1 MKKLVLLLLAIVS
14 LSISAQDTKSFT
26 PKNWVT
32 DNGNFYTPEQEVQL
46 NKIISNY
53 EKKTSIEIGVI
64 TVESL
69 DGTYIEE
76 YASTQFKRLGIGK
89 KGADNGILIVFSMKD
104 RKSRIETGNGM
115 EPFFSDVDSYDALQ
129 TVKPSFRAGNYA
141 EGTINCIQSITNKL
155 GNQAFANK
163 VLWLK
168 QKQDKEDKAS
178 AAAWA
183 SFKSAV
189 IKFLLISSFFG
200 ILVFIYFVDK
210 KRREKLRKE
219 AEAEV
224 YRLKVETERVERVKS
239 NILSTEK
246 YLKNITVTKPCI
258 ENSKILNSSYY
269 SWLLVREHFQMN
281 NMQKFYYE

>member
-1 MKKLVLLLLAIVS
+1 MKKLILLLLVMVS
-14 LSISAQDTKSFT
+14 LSLSAQDTKSFT

-46 NKIISNY
+46 NKIISDY

-76 YASTQFKRLGIGK
+76 YTSTQFKRLGIGK

-155 GNQAFANK
+155 GNQAFSNK

-219 AEAEV
+219 AEAEA
-224 YRLKVETERVERVKS
+224 VEGAFE
-239 NILSTEK
+239 
-246 YLKNITVTKPCI
+246 
-258 ENSKILNSSYY
+258 ILNKK
-269 SWLLVREHFQMN
+269 LCQT
-281 NMQKFYYE
+281 K